1 MLSEVETLPEDTRK
15 LVVHLHWD
23 EDRDYGFLTSTF
35 TNFYI
40 PPLCYGSVQKPLL
53 DRLTSFQSSTC
64 SLYKPVQASH
74 IDSI

>member
-15 LVVHLHWD
+15 LVVYLHWD

-40 PPLCYGSVQKPLL
+40 PPSLL
-53 DRLTSFQSSTC
+53 WFRPKTF
-64 SLYKPVQASH
+64 
-74 IDSI
+74 IR